1 METQPSLERA
11 LRHRGWWL
19 VQAPL
24 KRASKLICVT
34 EDEAG
39 VLRTPRFRLR
49 LMRRYTERDH
59 RAPLTTTI
67 IEDLRKTRL
76 PLSSPPHST
85 TPLAKNSPQLNLN
98 RARPLRDETGPLL
111 LFWLVRRSANPT
123 HGSLSES
130 NSRL

>member
-76 PLSSPPHST
+76 PLSSPST
-85 TPLAKNSPQLNLN
+85 HAATTAGKIAPQQ
-98 RARPLRDETGPLL
+98 AQ
-111 LFWLVRRSANPT
+111 
-123 HGSLSES
+123 ES
-130 NSRL
+130 KAASR